1 MLLLRDQFLIDDVI
15 EQLALITSEVRAAV
29 FQVRMTESP
38 TDILTVLN
46 ELERYINGKL
56 QEAKRRVEDG
66 H

>member
-15 EQLALITSEVRAAV
+15 EPLALITSEVRAAA
-29 FQVRMTESP
+29 FQVRLSESP